1 MKKPRKQWDHRS
13 LHEEREY
20 GFFWYD
26 WIWRLARPLLVL
38 FCACV
43 LIIGLGVTG
52 GKYLYGRYLKPVD
65 ETDNTPISFVID
77 SGSSLSTV
85 AANLESQNLIRN
97 RSVLK
102 YWMDFRGLG
111 QKVQAGSY
119 TLTKAMTLEEIVAQ
133 LTSGDGK
140 PLTRTI
146 TVIPGWN
153 VETIA
158 AQFLTDGIITDKD
171 AFLEA
176 CKTGEGYSDYYYI
189 NDVLESPKVNQ
200 RYYVL
205 EGYLAPDTYE
215 IYSNASIDTILRK
228 LLSQTEAVYD
238 VGMRERAEELN
249 MTMDQVLTLASMIE
263 KEAKNEDF
271 AKVSAVFHNRLDLNM
286 ALGSDV
292 TVQYSTGSEKMAL
305 SSEELSVISA
315 YNTYTNTGL
324 PIGPICNPS
333 RGAIEAALYP
343 DETFVAEQYLYFC
356 SMEPANGS
364 LYFSKTLSE
373 HEAAV
378 EKYRP
383 LWIEY
388 DQNRGLK

>member
-1 MKKPRKQWDHRS
+1 MKKPRKQWDHQS

-38 FCACV
+38 FCASI
-43 LIIGLGVTG
+43 LIIGMGVVG
-52 GKYLYGRYLKPVD
+52 GRYLYDQYLKPVD
-65 ETDNTPISFVID
+65 ASDQTPVSFVID
-77 SGSSLSTV
+77 SGSSLSSV
-85 AANLESQNLIRN
+85 AANLEAQKLIRN

-140 PLTRTI
+140 PLTRKI
-146 TVIPGWN
+146 TVIPGWT
-153 VETIA
+153 VATIA
-158 AQFLTDGIITDKD
+158 AQFAADGIIPD
-171 AFLEA
+171 AESFLAA
-176 CKTGEGYSDYYYI
+176 CKTGENYADYYYI
-189 NDVLESPKVNQ
+189 NDVLGSPKVNQ
-200 RYYVL
+200 RYYAL

-215 IYSNASIDTILRK
+215 IYANSSVDAIVRK
-228 LLSQTEAVYD
+228 LLSQTEKVYSAS
-238 VGMRERAEELN
+238 MRERAEELN
-249 MTMDQVLTLASMIE
+249 MTMDQILTLASMIE

-271 AKVSAVFHNRLDLNM
+271 AKVSAVFHNRLVINM

-305 SSEELSVISA
+305 TSEELSVISA

-324 PIGPICNPS
+324 PVGPICNPS
-333 RGAIEAALYP
+333 RAAIEAALYP
-343 DETFVAEQYLYFC
+343 DETFLQDQYLYFC
-356 SMEPANGS
+356 SMEPTNGS

-388 DQNRGLK
+388 DKSRGL

>member
-1 MKKPRKQWDHRS
+1 MKKTRKQWDHQS

-38 FCACV
+38 FCAGI
-43 LIIGLGVTG
+43 LIVGIIVTG
-52 GKYLYGRYLKPVD
+52 GKYLYSRYLKPVD
-65 ETDNTPISFVID
+65 ETDNAPISFVID

-85 AANLESQNLIRN
+85 AANLEAKHLIRN

-140 PLTRTI
+140 PLTRAI
-146 TVIPGWN
+146 TVIPGWT
-153 VETIA
+153 VKTIA
-158 AQFLTDGIITDKD
+158 TQFAADGIIPDAQ
-171 AFLEA
+171 AFLDA
-176 CKTGEGYSDYYYI
+176 CKTGEAYSDYYYI
-189 NDVLESPKVNQ
+189 NDVRESPKVNQ

-215 IYSNASIDTILRK
+215 IYTNSSVDTIIRK
-228 LLSQTEAVYD
+228 LLSQTEAVFD
-238 VGMRERAEELN
+238 TGMRERAEELK

-263 KEAKNEDF
+263 KEAKKDDF
-271 AKVSAVFHNRLDLNM
+271 AKVSAVFHNRLDRNM

-305 SSEELSVISA
+305 TNEEISVISA

-324 PIGPICNPS
+324 PVGPVCNPS
-333 RGAIEAALYP
+333 KAAIEAALYP
-343 DETFVAEQYLYFC
+343 DETFVTDQYLYFC
-356 SMEPANGS
+356 SMEPTNGS

-378 EKYRP
+378 ERYRP
-383 LWIEY
+383 LWVEY
-388 DQNRGLK
+388 DKSRGLE